1 MINWINAFIDDTL
14 KIKGKFSIKRVL
26 VAIFTPYTLYIGVFI
41 VKNKDINPFAIN
53 VFTGLLG
60 FITLIVAG
68 TIYAKKQEI
77 KNTNDTENT
86 Q

>member
-1 MINWINAFIDDTL
+1 MNRIYTFIDDTL

-41 VKNKDINPFAIN
+41 VRNNNINPFAIQ

-68 TIYAKKQEI
+68 TIYAKKQEV
-77 KNTNDTENT
+77 KNTNDTENIG
-86 Q
+86 